1 MKLYYKLMILVSIV
15 VMVVVGFI
23 SIVNRFQTEA
33 SLETQM
39 GHAASDMAAAIAHI
53 PGIEQ
58 KLASGEEDGA
68 IQATIELLRSETRY
82 QYIIVMD
89 MEGIQYSY
97 PYTSGL
103 YKPYK
108 NGGETRVLTSGE
120 AYISADT
127 NQLISAIRSFHPI
140 TYEGAQVGAVLVG
153 LLTDQIYEENEE
165 YGRNMETALVLGVVI
180 GVICAFYLARNIK
193 KAIYGLEPKEIAI
206 LLSEREL
213 IFQSIERG
221 IIAVDPMGEILLCNS
236 QAKLLLGIKPSDE
249 HKSISLTSE
258 LMQKQVMAA
267 MSCQC
272 NSANSTIVLENK
284 VTVLMSLCLMHDSN
298 NQVLGAVISLEDLTQ
313 VRALAEEITDYRSLV
328 DTLRAQNHE
337 FMNKMQTI
345 SGLMQLES
353 YEEAIDYIEL
363 LTKNN
368 QKLHH
373 LLTEAIRDNK
383 IAGLLLTKYADYSEK
398 KIDFT
403 IASDSSLTALPSS
416 LSSDVA
422 CSIIGN
428 LLENSVEALATSNIK
443 ELSIYVEGDEN
454 HFNIEIHNSGPAI
467 TVDKETLFKTG
478 FSTKGDHRGYG
489 LSLIEELVLNAG
501 GTIYW
506 ENDEGVKWYVS
517 IG

>member
-1 MKLYYKLMILVSIV
+1 MKLHYKLMILVSIV

-23 SIVNRFQTEA
+23 SIVNRFQTDA

-39 GHAASDMAAAIAHI
+39 GNAATDMSAAIAHI
-53 PGIEQ
+53 PEIEE
-58 KLASGEEDGA
+58 KLASGDQDGD
-68 IQATIELLRSETRY
+68 IQALIELLRSETRY

-97 PYTSGL
+97 PYASGL

-108 NGGETRVLTSGE
+108 NGGETRVLTSGDT
-120 AYISADT
+120 YVSADT

-140 TYEGAQVGAVLVG
+140 HYQGQQVGAVLVG
-153 LLTDQIYEENEE
+153 LLTDQIYEENEV
-165 YGRNMETALVLGVVI
+165 YGRNMEVALVLGVVI
-180 GVICAFYLARNIK
+180 GIVCAFYLAFNIK
-193 KAIYGLEPKEIAI
+193 RSIFGLEPKEIAM

-221 IIAVDPMGEILLCNS
+221 MIAVDPEGEILLCNS

-249 HKSISLTSE
+249 RKSISLTSQV
-258 LMQKQVMAA
+258 MQDQVMAA

-272 NSANSTIVLENK
+272 NSANATIVLENK
-284 VTVLMSLCLMHDSN
+284 VTVIMSLCLMHDAN
-298 NQVLGAVISLEDLTQ
+298 DKVLGAVISLEDMTQ
-313 VRALAEEITDYRSLV
+313 VRALAEEITDYRRLV

-353 YEEAIDYIEL
+353 YDEAIDYIEL
-363 LTKNN
+363 LTQNN
-368 QKLHH
+368 RQLHH

-398 KIDFT
+398 KVDFK
-403 IASDSSLTALPSS
+403 IASDSSLTALPAS

-428 LLENSVEALATSNIK
+428 LLENSIEALAKATKK
-443 ELSIYVEGDEN
+443 EVTIYVEGDRE
-454 HFNIEIHNSGPAI
+454 HFSLEVYNSGPEI
-467 TVDKETLFKTG
+467 HVDHATLFKTG

-489 LSLIEELVLNAG
+489 LSLIEELVVNAG
-501 GTIYW
+501 GTIHW
-506 ENDEGVKWYVS
+506 ENDEGVRWYVN